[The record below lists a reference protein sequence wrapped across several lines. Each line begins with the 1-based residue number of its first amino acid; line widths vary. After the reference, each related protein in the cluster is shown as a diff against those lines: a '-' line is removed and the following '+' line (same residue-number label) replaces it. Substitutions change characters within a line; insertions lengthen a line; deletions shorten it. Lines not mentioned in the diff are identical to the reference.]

1 LGGHTTKTVGKTC
14 TTTFLVSLGKF
25 GQKFFAPPR
34 VCLLL
39 HLCVKRSTMGEQ
51 RLGTLALLRI
61 ESNLVKK
68 LTKKIVDE
76 FAVSKVVI

>member
-1 LGGHTTKTVGKTC
+1 MGK
-14 TTTFLVSLGKF
+14 
-25 GQKFFAPPR
+25 
-34 VCLLL
+34 
-39 HLCVKRSTMGEQ
+39 Q